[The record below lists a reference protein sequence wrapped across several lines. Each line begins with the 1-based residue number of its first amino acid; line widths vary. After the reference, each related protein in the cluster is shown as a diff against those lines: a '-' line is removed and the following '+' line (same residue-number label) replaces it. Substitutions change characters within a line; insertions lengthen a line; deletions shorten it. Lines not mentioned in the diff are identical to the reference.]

1 MRISQN
7 GLDLI
12 KHFEG
17 MEPKAYRCPAGVL
30 TIGYGSTG
38 KHVKPG
44 MTITEAEAE
53 ALLRKDVGRFEDA
66 VGKLV
71 RVKLDQDEFDA
82 LVSFAFNLGAGNL
95 AESTLLK
102 KLNAADFGGAYKE
115 FGKWTKA
122 AGKTL
127 PGLVK
132 RRAAEAAL
140 FAGDDWR
147 KAL

>member
-12 KHFEG
+12 TAFEG
-17 MEPKAYRCPAGVL
+17 LRLSMYKCSAGVD

-44 MTITEAEAE
+44 LTITEDEAE

-82 LVSFAFNLGAGNL
+82 LVAFSYNIGAGAF

-102 KLNAADFGGAYKE
+102 KLNAGDFGGAYKE
-115 FGKWTKA
+115 FARWNKAGGKVLK
-122 AGKTL
+122 
-127 PGLVK
+127 GLVR

-147 KAL
+147 TV

>member
-1 MRISQN
+1 MRTSQN

-17 MEPKAYRCPAGVL
+17 FRAKAYICPAGVL
-30 TIGYGSTG
+30 TIGFGSTG

-44 MTITEAEAE
+44 MTITEDEAE
-53 ALLRKDVGRFEDA
+53 TLLRKDVGRFEDA
-66 VGKLV
+66 VNKLV

-82 LVSFAFNLGAGNL
+82 LVAFSYNIGAGAF

-102 KLNAADFGGAYKE
+102 KLNAGDFGGAYKE
-115 FGKWTKA
+115 FARWNKA
-122 AGKTL
+122 GGRVLK
-127 PGLVK
+127 GLVR

-147 KAL
+147 TV

>member
-7 GLDLI
+7 GLSLI

-17 MEPKAYRCPAGVL
+17 LELKAYRCPAGVL

-44 MTITEAEAE
+44 MVITEDEAE
-53 ALLRKDVGRFEDA
+53 ALLRKDVGPFEDA
-66 VGKLV
+66 IGKLV

-82 LVSFAFNLGAGNL
+82 LVAFSYNIGAGAF

-102 KLNAADFGGAYKE
+102 KLNAGDFGGAYKE
-115 FGKWTKA
+115 FARWNKAKGKVLK
-122 AGKTL
+122 
-127 PGLVK
+127 GLTK

-147 KAL
+147 AV